1 MTSENPAASP
11 TPSAVAETGLPTP
24 AGYHPLALDSQATGL
39 WGWVDRTSER
49 VSRWLNPILIKE
61 ARQALKSRQFT
72 ITFFLLL
79 FASWGWTIM
88 GVVLQSPDIYHVPS
102 GPTML
107 SGYYFVLAVPML
119 AIIPLAA
126 HRSLAS
132 EIDDGTFEMLSITHL
147 SALGI
152 VMGKLN
158 SAVLQMMVYFAA
170 LVPCLAF
177 SYLLRGVAFPTII
190 LLIGTIFYAAML
202 LTTLSLLL
210 ATLTANRAGQIFALL
225 AVVAVVVFAEFL
237 CGSFCV
243 FAVIGEQV
251 TVDSLEAFVV
261 TAAFLVG
268 GISCMVLFVKAAAAR
283 IAPIT
288 ENRSTGLRW
297 IMFAQQLIWVGS
309 IATVGLWYD
318 DTDPLNFASMVVAG
332 YWLLMGTIMLSE
344 SPYLSPRVQRDLPR
358 TFFGRMMLTWFN
370 PGPGTGF
377 MFAIST
383 GMVGIAVLAF
393 VGLFVRDANPTTFPP
408 SFAAMSSGYLMF
420 FLGITRLLSMPLMH
434 RFERTL
440 VLPIATLAVVMMLA
454 VIVPSIFT
462 VVITGRLAPSYQISE
477 ATNWFWTLLH
487 AFDRG
492 PGLSPDV
499 SLLIFLLGSSA
510 LFVNLILLF
519 REFRYRR
526 IAVPARVLADDAARH
541 PPPPRH

>member
-1 MTSENPAASP
+1 MNRENPAASP
-11 TPSAVAETGLPTP
+11 SPSAVAQTSQPAP
-24 AGYHPLALDSQATGL
+24 AGYHPLALDSRATGL
-39 WGWVDRTSER
+39 WGWVDRTSDR

-88 GVVLQSPDIYHVPS
+88 GATLQSPDIYHVPS
-102 GPTML
+102 GTFML
-107 SGYYFVLAVPML
+107 AGYYFVLAVPML
-119 AIIPLAA
+119 AMVPLAA

-132 EIDDGTFEMLSITHL
+132 EIDDGTFEMLSITRL

-202 LTTLSLLL
+202 LTTFSLLF

-225 AVVAVVVFAEFL
+225 AVVAVVIFAEFL
-237 CGSFCV
+237 CGTFCMV
-243 FAVIGEQV
+243 AVLGEQL
-251 TVDSLEAFVV
+251 TMDSEGLSV
-261 TAAFLVG
+261 TAIFLIG
-268 GISCMVLFVKAAAAR
+268 GISFMVLFVKAAAAK

-309 IATVGLWYD
+309 LATVALWYD
-318 DTDPLNFASMVVAG
+318 DTDPLNFASMIVTG

-383 GMVGIAVLAF
+383 GTVGIAILAF
-393 VGLFVRDANPTTFPP
+393 VGLFIRDASPTTFPL

-420 FLGITRLLSMPLMH
+420 FLGITRLLSMPMMH
-434 RFERTL
+434 RFGRTMAF
-440 VLPIATLAVVMMLA
+440 PIATLAIVMMLA
-454 VIVPSIFT
+454 VMVPSIVT
-462 VVITGRLAPSYQISE
+462 VVVTGRLAPSYQITE
-477 ATNWFWTLLH
+477 ATNWFWTLIH

-492 PGLSPDV
+492 PGLSPEV
-499 SLLIFLLGSSA
+499 SLLIFLMGSSVF
-510 LFVNLILLF
+510 FVNLI
-519 REFRYRR
+519 
-526 IAVPARVLADDAARH
+526 
-541 PPPPRH
+541 